1 LGFVCCDLFDEQ
13 GIIKEME
20 FLKMREVYYKYYEL
34 ACRTIFN
41 WHISERRKYLKA
53 GDAKA
58 AIMQDIEMRK
68 WANDV
73 SNVLNANIYNHM
85 GVEQSTY
92 EASVFVH
99 TPVMRSTEWLENV
112 NEIKL
117 KAVAPPK
124 PKEMSKEELM
134 AAYKASAD
142 ASVESIE
149 QAMKLTSDRHTERH
163 METFLMDEMRNHE
176 DKYFNQ
182 TGFE

>member
-1 LGFVCCDLFDEQ
+1 MKL
-13 GIIKEME
+13 
-20 FLKMREVYYKYYEL
+20 VYHKYYEL
-34 ACRTIFN
+34 ACRAILN
-41 WHISERRKYLKA
+41 WHISERRKHIKA
-53 GDAKA
+53 GDVKA

-73 SNVLNANIYNHM
+73 SNVLNANIFNHM

-99 TPVMRSTEWLENV
+99 TPVMRSNEWLEKV

-117 KAVAPPK
+117 KAVPPPE

-142 ASVESIE
+142 ASVESIK
-149 QAMKLTSDRHTERH
+149 QAMKLAPDLHTERH
-163 METFLMDEMRNHE
+163 MANFLMDEMRNHE
-176 DKYFNQ
+176 DKYFN
-182 TGFE
+182 